1 MPSQFHTS
9 ISPGDRSDTCSV
21 SEDFRAKVMK
31 AATDMLGRR
40 PFEHRSTFAGDRRRL
55 IDFQVSS
62 QQQMTRPAATG
73 AKTGPFRSIII
84 SDRMADHQSRSRS
97 SVPRSG
103 RQCCSRTA
111 HVDHVVPADLRDGRT
126 RSPESGS
133 ASMNGTASW
142 VHSCLLLGRFCS

>member
-1 MPSQFHTS
+1 
-9 ISPGDRSDTCSV
+9 
-21 SEDFRAKVMK
+21 MK

-84 SDRMADHQSRSRS
+84 SDRMADHQSRSRN

-103 RQCCSRTA
+103 RQCCSGTA

-126 RSPESGS
+126 RSPESG
-133 ASMNGTASW
+133 
-142 VHSCLLLGRFCS
+142 LGEHERHRVMGPLMFVAGEILQLA